1 MQFLQLLPVPYP
13 SVILPAIR
21 LLTYQIANTVSGTS
35 KVTCLTLCFLIL
47 FVFLFWHIILDIKM
61 SSLTFLKIAL
71 TFLIQPNSDKK
82 RETTQILCT
91 VLF

>member
-1 MQFLQLLPVPYP
+1 MQFLQLLLAPYP
-13 SVILPAIR
+13 SLIFPAIR
-21 LLTYQIANTVSGTS
+21 LLTYQIANTVSGKC

-47 FVFLFWHIILDIKM
+47 FAFLFWHIILDIRM
-61 SSLTFLKIAL
+61 SSFTFLKIAL
-71 TFLIQPNSDKK
+71 AFLIQLNSDKK